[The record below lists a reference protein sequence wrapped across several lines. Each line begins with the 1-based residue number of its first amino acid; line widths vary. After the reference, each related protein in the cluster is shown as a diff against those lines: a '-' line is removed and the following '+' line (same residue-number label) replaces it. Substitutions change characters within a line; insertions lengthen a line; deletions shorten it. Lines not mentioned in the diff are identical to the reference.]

1 MPTYSG
7 ASCKAALPTR
17 VVCQALKSQQSH
29 GVEHRFCSEGE
40 KCFVRTYH
48 CGVECKLRID
58 YKIKQD
64 AS

>member
-29 GVEHRFCSEGE
+29 GVEHQFCSE
-40 KCFVRTYH
+40 VRTYH
-48 CGVECKLRID
+48 CGVECKLRVG